1 MVGIG
6 LLAGNV
12 LAQTDTPYKV
22 LDTAQVMGSSGTD
35 YVYADNDGRRVYVP
49 RGGNTYVFDLDSHK
63 YIGAI
68 TNISG
73 HGVAIDTATHHGI
86 SSSSPLGMF
95 DTQTME
101 KIKGIQVQGRPD
113 GILREPF
120 TGKILILS
128 HSAPSIT
135 LIDPKDGTVVGTID
149 VGGNMEQAQS
159 DGQGKL
165 YVDVEDEN
173 KIAVVDMKT
182 MKVITKYDLGDKGEG
197 PGGLGLD
204 VKNHILFAMCHSQ
217 NCVVLNADDGKI
229 LATLPIGNGTD
240 GGGFNPN
247 TMEAWS
253 SQRDG
258 TLTIIKE
265 NSPTSFAVEQTVETK
280 AGCRTSTLDTKNNR
294 IIVICTERAPQPA
307 DAAAPTPVT
316 DQPVLAAG
324 AADAAVLAAPAT
336 STCSGSAVDLTAP
349 WQFQPGQ
356 SGRAFCSARSAHLA
370 SAMHSAGCLFCFQK
384 PVVDIAKANYNNFGT
399 LVGRVAP
406 RPDAPRSAR
415 RTTSTL
421 PMSI

>member
-1 MVGIG
+1 MNKFISVLAVAGIG

-22 LDTAQVMGSSGTD
+22 LDTQQLMGSGGID

-49 RGGNTYVFDLDSHK
+49 RGNSTFVFDLDSHK

-73 HGVAIDTATHHGI
+73 RGVAIDTASHHGI

-95 DTQTME
+95 DTETMQ
-101 KIKGIQVQGRPD
+101 KIKSIDITGRPD

-120 TGKILILS
+120 TGKVLILS

-135 LIDPKDGTVVGTID
+135 LVDPKEGTVTGTIE
-149 VGGNMEQAQS
+149 VGGALEQAQS

-165 YVDVEDEN
+165 YVCVEDEN

-182 MKVITKYDLGDKGEG
+182 LKVLTKYDLGDKGDG
-197 PGGLGLD
+197 PAGLGLD

-217 NCVVLNADDGKI
+217 NCVILNADDGKI

-247 TMEAWS
+247 TMEAFS
-253 SQRDG
+253 SQGNG

-265 NSPTSFAVEQTVETK
+265 NSPSSFVVEQTVTTK
-280 AGCRTSTLDTKNNR
+280 QGGKTCSLDLKNNR
-294 IIVICTERAPQPA
+294 IIVVCTERAPQPA
-307 DAAAPTPVT
+307 APDTN
-316 DQPVLAAG
+316 
-324 AADAAVLAAPAT
+324 APA
-336 STCSGSAVDLTAP
+336 GGGRRGGRGGGG
-349 WQFQPGQ
+349 PGN
-356 SGRAFCSARSAHLA
+356 LDV
-370 SAMHSAGCLFCFQK
+370 LW
-384 PVVDIAKANYNNFGT
+384 
-399 LVGRVAP
+399 VGR
-406 RPDAPRSAR
+406 
-415 RTTSTL
+415 
-421 PMSI
+421 

>member
-1 MVGIG
+1 MKMFLHFLPVAGIV
-6 LLAGNV
+6 LLAANV
-12 LAQTDTPYKV
+12 TAQTDTPYKV
-22 LDTAQVMGSSGTD
+22 LYTAQIMGSGGTD
-35 YVYADNDGRRVYVP
+35 YVYADNDARRVYVP
-49 RGGNTYVFDLDSHK
+49 RAGNTYVFDLDSHK
-63 YIGAI
+63 YIGTI

-95 DTQTME
+95 DTETMQR
-101 KIKGIQVQGRPD
+101 IKGIQVQGRPD

-128 HSAPSIT
+128 HVAPSIT
-135 LIDPKDGTVVGTID
+135 LIDPKDGTVAGTID
-149 VGGNMEQAQS
+149 VGGAMEQAQS

-165 YVDVEDEN
+165 YLDVEDQN

-182 MKVITKYDLGDKGEG
+182 SKVITKYDLGDKGEG
-197 PGGLGLD
+197 PAGLGLD
-204 VKNHILFAMCHSQ
+204 VKNHVLFAMCHSG

-280 AGCRTSTLDTKNNR
+280 SGCRTSSLDTKNNR
-294 IIVICTERAPQPA
+294 IILICTERAPQA
-307 DAAAPTPVT
+307 GGTAPTPAT
-316 DQPVLAAG
+316 DQAAG
-324 AADAAVLAAPAT
+324 GQRGFRRGGRGGPGYLDVL
-336 STCSGSAVDLTAP
+336 
-349 WQFQPGQ
+349 W
-356 SGRAFCSARSAHLA
+356 
-370 SAMHSAGCLFCFQK
+370 
-384 PVVDIAKANYNNFGT
+384 
-399 LVGRVAP
+399 VGR
-406 RPDAPRSAR
+406 
-415 RTTSTL
+415 
-421 PMSI
+421 